1 MRTRVPEPMLATI
14 GGTLPTGDDWVFEQK
29 YDGMRVVAAVDARGA
44 RLMTRNGRDKATQFP
59 EIAEALVAL
68 ARRRGQSFV
77 IDGEIVAVVRGRA
90 APFQALQ
97 SRMQLEDAQAI
108 ARLAATS
115 PARFVAFDLLREGR
129 DNLMREPLRERR
141 RRLERLLRGHRD
153 KRLQISESSRS
164 ARGML
169 GKAKRGGWEGLIAK
183 RLDSPY
189 RPGARARDWLKL
201 KLQHRAE
208 FVVGGYTDPRRSREL
223 IGALL
228 LGYFDG
234 NGALR
239 YAGRMGG
246 GFSRDSLRDMY
257 RRLRPLARTTSPF
270 ADDVRTNERAHWVR
284 PVVVVEV
291 KFAEW
296 TADGKL
302 RQPIFLG
309 VRDDKVARDVRRER
323 ESIQQWT
330 QDIGKHGDEKQARR
344 RNTQGAKAEK
354 AEVQRSRDRAAR

>member
-1 MRTRVPEPMLATI
+1 
-14 GGTLPTGDDWVFEQK
+14 
-29 YDGMRVVAAVDARGA
+29 
-44 RLMTRNGRDKATQFP
+44 
-59 EIAEALVAL
+59 
-68 ARRRGQSFV
+68 
-77 IDGEIVAVVRGRA
+77 
-90 APFQALQ
+90 
-97 SRMQLEDAQAI
+97 
-108 ARLAATS
+108 
-115 PARFVAFDLLREGR
+115 
-129 DNLMREPLRERR
+129 
-141 RRLERLLRGHRD
+141 
-153 KRLQISESSRS
+153 
-164 ARGML
+164 ML